1 LEVRYRSVIGVY
13 GGGKELVGGGLV
25 YMALVRESLDVDLVR
40 AGDIARGLEVKSRT
54 FLNNDVFGKADAEVR
69 GE

>member
-1 LEVRYRSVIGVY
+1 
-13 GGGKELVGGGLV
+13 
-25 YMALVRESLDVDLVR
+25 MALVRESLDVDLVR